1 METEL
6 SLDALVDE
14 GLDIGSK
21 YDFLTRDNPVF
32 DPDDEEPEQ

>member
-6 SLDALVDE
+6 SLDALLDE

-21 YDFLTRDNPVF
+21 YDFQTRDNPLVS
-32 DPDDEEPEQ
+32 DEDEDQ